1 MIPQATEKAR
11 AELRAFNQ
19 EYELL
24 NEVNPSSGA
33 NFHTGRQLKSQRY
46 NGDLNGNNGYLT
58 S

>member
-1 MIPQATEKAR
+1 MIPQATERAR

-24 NEVNPSSGA
+24 NEVNPSSST
-33 NFHTGRQLKSQRY
+33 NFQTGRQLKSQLN
-46 NGDLNGNNGYLT
+46 NGDMNGNNGYLT